1 VIESQTFAA
10 AGHLDTVEL
19 RIPAKAEWVAVARLA
34 VSAIANRLAFSF
46 EEIEDLKL
54 ALSEACANFIQHAG
68 SEGERIDITF
78 DVLSDAVRIIV
89 RDRVGHAQ
97 DAGGRLPVASQMRDE
112 RTEGVGMYIIQ
123 SLMDVVEYKVDETS
137 GSELAMTKRVH
148 A

>member
-1 VIESQTFAA
+1 MIESHTFAA
-10 AGHLDTVEL
+10 GRLDTVEL

-54 ALSEACANFIQHAG
+54 ALSEACANCIQHAEA
-68 SEGERIDITF
+68 EGERIEITF

-89 RDRVGHAQ
+89 RDRVGRAQ
-97 DAGGRLPVASQMRDE
+97 NAGSEAPVASQMRDE

-123 SLMDVVEYKVDETS
+123 SLMDVVDYKVDARVGT
-137 GSELAMTKRVH
+137 ELAMTKRVR

>member
-1 VIESQTFAA
+1 VIESHTFAA
-10 AGHLDTVEL
+10 GRLDTVEL

-54 ALSEACANFIQHAG
+54 ALSEACANCIQHAEA
-68 SEGERIDITF
+68 EGEGIDITF
-78 DVLSDAVRIIV
+78 DVLSDAVRIVV
-89 RDRVGHAQ
+89 RDRIGHGKS
-97 DAGGRLPVASQMRDE
+97 AGGPPVASQMRDE

-123 SLMDVVEYKVDETS
+123 SLMDVVEYKVDGRAGT
-137 GSELAMTKRVH
+137 ELVMTKRVR